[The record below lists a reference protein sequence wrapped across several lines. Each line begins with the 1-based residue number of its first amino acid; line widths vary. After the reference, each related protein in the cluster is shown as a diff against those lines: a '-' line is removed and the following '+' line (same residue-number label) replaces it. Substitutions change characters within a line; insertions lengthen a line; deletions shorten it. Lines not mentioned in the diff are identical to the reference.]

1 MVIFDHKYKLFA
13 FSVPYFPYIV
23 ISPTTQ
29 RTVQM
34 QEIHPEMLNRHSSR
48 GSVAAGFSAINDINL
63 EFLRVLTNPS
73 VQGVS
78 HLLGLDAPVL
88 EGLCAMSPQQLQA
101 VAAAP
106 QLLVGFHPLPDTVS
120 QVAEV
125 AEQHPPFTPSDSVWQ
140 HEMHSFVDRLMTCL
154 WQSSRYD
161 KLLAAFCIGPD
172 EDKRRSIANLN
183 FCKIRYYSGAAYKN
197 LRAHLADHPSFWPD
211 LVRAAHVGSE
221 AQQRASRLSII
232 QLSVA
237 KQIPRS
243 RPTTRLSVTRHSRT
257 RK

>member
-23 ISPTTQ
+23 ISLTTQ
-29 RTVQM
+29 RSVQM
-34 QEIHPEMLNRHSSR
+34 QELHPEMPNRHSSR

-73 VQGVS
+73 VHGVS
-78 HLLGLDAPVL
+78 HLLGLDAPIL

-154 WQSSRYD
+154 WQSCRYD

-172 EDKRRSIANLN
+172 EEKRRSIANLN
-183 FCKIRYYSGAAYKN
+183 FCKIRRDSAAAYKN

-237 KQIPRS
+237 KQIPRT
-243 RPTTRLSVTRHSRT
+243 RPKTRLPLTRRSRT
-257 RK
+257 GK